1 MSPVAIIMRLGHLLD
16 PGGQLSLPDRPGA
29 RVAGWESKPGMW
41 FRHSTASSVD
51 AAVGALADKMVETA
65 RLQQQFWGASLD
77 ATLRSQAASLR
88 LALREIDGES
98 CEHCGADGGCAVCR
112 GAA

>member
-1 MSPVAIIMRLGHLLD
+1 MSPLAIVMRLGHLLD

-29 RVAGWESKPGMW
+29 RVAGWQMSAGGW
-41 FRHSTASSVD
+41 FRHSTASSAD
-51 AAVGALADKMVETA
+51 AALGALADKMIETA
-65 RLQQQFWGASLD
+65 RLQQQLWGMSCD
-77 ATLRSQAASLR
+77 AVVQSRAASLR
-88 LALREIDGES
+88 LALKDIDGES